1 MTRKLLTDRLVGGLT
16 SPADGMSIVR
26 DSKVKGFG
34 IRVLPSGTR
43 AFILDYTSR
52 GRRRIY
58 TIGKFPE
65 WRTNAAR
72 AHAAQLKHQIR
83 HDGLDPA
90 SELKAGREAPDVT
103 HLCNRFRKDHLPRL
117 RPSTRRD
124 YERMIE
130 KDIIPHLGNR
140 KVADIKFA
148 DIDRLHRKITERG
161 SPVAANFCIALCSKL
176 FSFAVRLR
184 MTESNPVKGI
194 ERNPAQPRNRYLGR
208 TEITSLTKAL
218 SAYDDQD
225 VADIFRLLLLTGA
238 RRGETQSAQWDQ
250 FDLREG
256 VWIKP
261 SHATKQARE
270 HRVPLAAPARTLLVK
285 RREKAVSECKK
296 LLRTITK
303 AESSDIK
310 ALEEWRRR
318 IETFVFPSR
327 DSSRGHIVEIKKAW
341 DRLCKQAGIVTREKS
356 VDDET
361 GDVRMIER
369 HSARIHDLR
378 HTAASILASS
388 GASLPLIGQ
397 LLGHTQVATTQRYA
411 HLFDEAQRAAVERL
425 GAVLVGGPSAEVIDF
440 KGKRRR

>member
-16 SPADGMSIVR
+16 SPTDGMSIVR

-43 AFILDYTSR
+43 AFILDYSSG

-65 WRTNAAR
+65 WTTKAAR
-72 AHAAQLKHQIR
+72 AHASELKHQIR
-83 HDGLDPA
+83 YDGFDP
-90 SELKAGREAPDVT
+90 SGELKAGREAPNVT
-103 HLCNRFRKDHLPRL
+103 DLCHRFHKDHMPKL

-124 YERMIE
+124 YERMID

-184 MTESNPVKGI
+184 MTDANPVKGI
-194 ERNPAQPRNRYLGR
+194 ERNPAQPRSRYLGK

-218 SAYDDQD
+218 AVYGDQD

-238 RRGETQSAQWDQ
+238 RRGETQSARWDQ

-256 VWIKP
+256 MWVKP
-261 SHATKQARE
+261 SHATKQGRE
-270 HRVPLAAPARTLLVK
+270 HRVPLAAPARALLAK
-285 RREKAVSECKK
+285 RREEAVAESKK
-296 LLRTITK
+296 LVRAVAK
-303 AESSDIK
+303 AEPSSRK

-327 DSSRGHIVEIKKAW
+327 EGAQGHIVEIKKAW
-341 DRLCKQAGIVTREKS
+341 DSLCKVAGIVTREELID
-356 VDDET
+356 VET
-361 GDVRMIER
+361 GGARVIER

-411 HLFDEAQRAAVERL
+411 HLFDDAQRAAVERL
-425 GAVLVGGPSAEVIDF
+425 GAAVGGGPSAEIIDL